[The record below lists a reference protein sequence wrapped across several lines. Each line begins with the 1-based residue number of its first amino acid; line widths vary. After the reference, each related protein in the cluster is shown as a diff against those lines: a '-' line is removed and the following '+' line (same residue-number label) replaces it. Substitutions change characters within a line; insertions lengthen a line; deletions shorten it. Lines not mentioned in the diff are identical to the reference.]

1 MSDQKIEIVKY
12 RISRAKETLDDAK
25 ILAQN
30 KKWNSSINRLY
41 YAAYY
46 AVSALL
52 LNADI
57 NPSSHNGVK
66 AKFSEILFLLK
77 RFLKN

>member
-1 MSDQKIEIVKY
+1 MSLDKKEIFAY
-12 RISRAKETLDDAK
+12 RISRAKETLEDAE
-25 ILAQN
+25 IRAQN

-46 AVSALL
+46 AVTALL

-66 AKFSEILFLLK
+66 QSSPKVLF
-77 RFLKN
+77 